1 MINKVII
8 AEDQESANLSVQ
20 KIMEELQINPDY
32 VFYCDDALNKIK
44 NAKQKN
50 DSYDLLVTDLS
61 FEPDGSVQK
70 IRDGF
75 ELIRSARAVQPDLMI
90 LVFSGEQRPAVIE
103 KLYKEY
109 EIDAYVRK
117 ARQDVKEL
125 KSAFDA
131 LSKCQRYY
139 PWPLVQQVKKANTY
153 EFTMFDINII
163 RLLSQGYQQKE
174 IPDYL
179 RQHNIKP
186 SSLSTIEKRLNQIRE
201 ELEFTKNEQL
211 VLFCKEAGIL

>member
-50 DSYDLLVTDLS
+50 GSYDLLITDLS
-61 FEPDGSVQK
+61 FEPDGSTQK

-117 ARQDVKEL
+117 A
-125 KSAFDA
+125 
-131 LSKCQRYY
+131 
-139 PWPLVQQVKKANTY
+139 
-153 EFTMFDINII
+153 
-163 RLLSQGYQQKE
+163 
-174 IPDYL
+174 
-179 RQHNIKP
+179 
-186 SSLSTIEKRLNQIRE
+186 
-201 ELEFTKNEQL
+201 
-211 VLFCKEAGIL
+211 